1 MKALSICFYVNRF
14 HTLYGKKIVLGV
26 KVSFMVCLNCS
37 INRLQS
43 LHRFLCIKIK
53 RSDWKAACLIAFIL
67 RLLHV

>member
-1 MKALSICFYVNRF
+1 MSTGFICQPVSHFI
-14 HTLYGKKIVLGV
+14 LKKDVLGV
-26 KVSFMVCLNCS
+26 KVGFVVCLNCL

-67 RLLHV
+67 RLLHN